1 MPWSY
6 QETDSITGDLR
17 WAGYCID
24 FIQKLSELM
33 NFDYELVIPENGT
46 FGEKNLEGVWNGL
59 IGDIAKGVSSYKVI

>member
-1 MPWSY
+1 
-6 QETDSITGDLR
+6 
-17 WAGYCID
+17 
-24 FIQKLSELM
+24 M